1 MRTIIIISALFLM
14 AFSCEKEVI
23 TEKNKKIDN
32 DTIQFINVDTTIQ
45 DTIRIYITEDSVRVD
60 SI

>member
-1 MRTIIIISALFLM
+1 MRTILFIGTLFLM

-23 TEKNKKIDN
+23 TEKNKNIDS
-32 DTIQFINVDTTIQ
+32 DTIQFINVHTTFQ